1 MASFTVSPSPF
12 SGKVNFVRDLSFAE
26 EEAMPRIAI
35 VTDTDSSLPADIAA
49 RYNIRQVPIT
59 VHFGKETFETGVDID
74 DAQVFERVDREGKLP
89 TTAAPA
95 PGKFVQVYQA
105 AFDGGAESVVCL
117 CVSSKVSATYTA
129 AVAACDLLPGR
140 DITVVDTLSLSMG
153 QGFMVLAVAEAVQ
166 AGATKEEAIAQAK
179 DVGERSYLY
188 AALSTLKYLAM
199 SGRVGHLAAGMA
211 SLLNVRPILTIQDGK
226 LDLLEKVRTRR
237 KAWARTVE
245 LAVEAAGD
253 RPIEHMAVI
262 HVDAA
267 EQARQFEAQ
276 LRASMLCPEQVLLA
290 DLTPGLSV
298 HSGAGLVGVVFV
310 AGK

>member
-1 MASFTVSPSPF
+1 
-12 SGKVNFVRDLSFAE
+12 
-26 EEAMPRIAI
+26 
-35 VTDTDSSLPADIAA
+35 
-49 RYNIRQVPIT
+49 
-59 VHFGKETFETGVDID
+59 VHFGKEVFETGVDID
-74 DAQVFERVDREGKLP
+74 DAQVFERVDREGNLP

-95 PGKFVQVYQA
+95 PGKFARVYQA
-105 AFDGGAESVVCL
+105 AFDEGAESVVCF

-140 DITVVDTLSLSMG
+140 DIAVVDTLSLSMG
-153 QGFMVLAVAEAVQ
+153 QGFPVLAAAEAAQ
-166 AGATKEEAIAQAK
+166 AGTSKEEIIALAK

-188 AALSTLKYLAM
+188 AALATLKYLAM

-211 SLLNVRPILTIQDGK
+211 SLLNIRPILTIRDGK

-237 KAWARTVE
+237 KAWARTIE
-245 LAVEAAGD
+245 LATNAAGD
-253 RPIEHMAVI
+253 RPVERMAII

-276 LRASMLCPEQVLLA
+276 LRASMACPERVVLA

-310 AGK
+310 ASE